1 MSLKGNT
8 ARRLRTR
15 VAVFVCVTAVALC
28 IDQVTKA
35 LAMRRL
41 SSLNSVEIIPGLLSL
56 RLLRNPGA
64 SLGLGSGSTWVISI
78 VAIMACV
85 ALVVMVVRSASLW
98 WTVLLSLAFSGAMG
112 NLIDRIVYAEGFL
125 NGKVVDFLDY
135 GWSIGNV
142 ADIILMVAGIGI
154 VVLLFAGVPFN
165 DETAADDGMDTEAG
179 DDADAA
185 MGQPQSQSGMQ

>member
-15 VAVFVCVTAVALC
+15 VAVFACVAAIALG
-28 IDQVTKA
+28 IDQITKA
-35 LAMRRL
+35 LALAKL
-41 SSLNSVEIIPGLLSL
+41 SDGTTVKVIPGILSL

-64 SLGLGSGSTWVISI
+64 SLGLGSGATWVISI
-78 VAIMACV
+78 VAMVACV
-85 ALVVMVVRSASLW
+85 AFIVLLLRTTSVW
-98 WTVLLSLAFSGAMG
+98 WTLLLALAFSGAMG
-112 NLIDRIVYAEGFL
+112 NLIDRIVYADGFL

-154 VVLLFAGVPFN
+154 VVLLFTGIPFGN
-165 DETAADDGMDTEAG
+165 EVESATG
-179 DDADAA
+179 DIVTGDSATDAA
-185 MGQPQSQSGMQ
+185 KDRHIQPDMQ